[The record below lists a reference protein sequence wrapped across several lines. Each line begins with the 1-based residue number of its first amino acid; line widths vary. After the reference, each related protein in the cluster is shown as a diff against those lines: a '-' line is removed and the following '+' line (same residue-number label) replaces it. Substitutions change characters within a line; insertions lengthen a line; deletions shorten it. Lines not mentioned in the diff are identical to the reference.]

1 VVKTLSQ
8 QSYKLSQELCKR
20 QTKGMAY
27 FCPMLKK
34 TAHIILAFY
43 LLTTIVGFSVS
54 RHYCGDRLVS
64 TQIDVVD
71 NNDCDMSCGMCEV
84 EVEYVHL
91 ASDFVM
97 EHNLVLNQN
106 FDFSTLLAIAISRN
120 PFHSQETILTAI
132 DSSPHTLVVS
142 RRLALI
148 QSFRC

>member
-1 VVKTLSQ
+1 MVNPLLQ

-27 FCPMLKK
+27 FCLMLKK
-34 TAHIILAFY
+34 TAYIILAFY

-71 NNDCDMSCGMCEV
+71 DCDCDMSCGMCEV

-91 ASDFVM
+91 ASDFVV
-97 EHNLVLNQN
+97 EHSLVLNQN
-106 FDFSTLLAIAISRN
+106 FDFSSFPAIAISLS
-120 PFHSQETILTAI
+120 PIHSQETNLAAI
-132 DSSPHTLVVS
+132 GSSPHTLVVS

>member
-1 VVKTLSQ
+1 
-8 QSYKLSQELCKR
+8 
-20 QTKGMAY
+20 M
-27 FCPMLKK
+27 
-34 TAHIILAFY
+34 
-43 LLTTIVGFSVS
+43 GFSVS

-71 NNDCDMSCGMCEV
+71 DCGCDMSCGMCEV

-91 ASDFVM
+91 AVDFVV
-97 EHNLVLNQN
+97 EHSLAFNQN
-106 FDFSTLLAIAISRN
+106 FDFSTLPAIAISLN
-120 PFHSQETILTAI
+120 SSHLQETNLTPI